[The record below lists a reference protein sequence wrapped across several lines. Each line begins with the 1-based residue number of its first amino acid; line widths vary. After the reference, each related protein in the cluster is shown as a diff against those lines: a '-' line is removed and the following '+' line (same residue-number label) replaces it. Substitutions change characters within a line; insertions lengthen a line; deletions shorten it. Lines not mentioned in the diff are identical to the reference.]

1 MRIIVTESQLK
12 LLIESSDTI
21 YEKFG
26 GMLRERGWTDSVI
39 KSSIKNTKEDISKG
53 LGEKKSKYESWVVK
67 NLTDYMYE
75 RGDTEII

>member
-26 GMLRERGWTDSVI
+26 DMLRERGWTDPVI
-39 KSSIKNTKEDISKG
+39 KSSIKNTKE
-53 LGEKKSKYESWVVK
+53 EYNKKH
-67 NLTDYMYE
+67 
-75 RGDTEII
+75 